1 MIAGN
6 VILMLFAFL
15 TVPVLL
21 LVDYEDK
28 QCKPFGL
35 RYWLSL
41 LACIWASLV
50 TLSSY
55 FVVYAAGS
63 IMVYNQFE
71 KGLTGIFLICLLG
84 ATVLTILLARA
95 IKTLIRRTKYYRRV
109 RKVG

>member
-28 QCKPFGL
+28 QYKPFGL
-35 RYWLSL
+35 RYWFGVF
-41 LACIWASLV
+41 ACILVFLV
-50 TLSSY
+50 TLLVY
-55 FVVYAAGS
+55 FVTYAAGS
-63 IMVYNQFE
+63 IMVFNHFDRF
-71 KGLTGIFLICLLG
+71 LVGIFLFLVFG
-84 ATVLTILLARA
+84 ASVLTILLARA
-95 IKTLIRRTKYYRRV
+95 IKTLIRRTKYYRQV

>member
-63 IMVYNQFE
+63 IMVFNHFDRF
-71 KGLTGIFLICLLG
+71 LVGIFLFLVFG
-84 ATVLTILLARA
+84 ASVLTILLARA
-95 IKTLIRRTKYYRRV
+95 IKTLIRRTKYYQQM
-109 RKVG
+109 K